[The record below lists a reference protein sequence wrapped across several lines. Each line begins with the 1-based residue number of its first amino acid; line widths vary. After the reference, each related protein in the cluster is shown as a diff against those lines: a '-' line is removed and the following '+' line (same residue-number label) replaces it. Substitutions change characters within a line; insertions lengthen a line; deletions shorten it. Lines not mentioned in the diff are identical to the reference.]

1 MRLVLLFSLQ
11 NTDVCDII
19 NKTVLRGVFM
29 KKALQ
34 IIGCVFCLL
43 DVVILIFAI
52 ATGYITYPLS
62 FARSKC
68 HSTFE
73 IHNNADSMKDFLASK
88 MTIKEPWFNYYGI
101 RYNADCHFKGTIT
114 YKSGVKEY
122 SEDFFLEPGE
132 NMEFY
137 SFIDEFLG
145 KRKANELCD
154 IKFQP
159 LDKGERNINILGIST
174 FNRKIPENEV
184 YIESQNLKL
193 GVDLLWGGALSY
205 LEDLDSNVE
214 AVVVDGKIEVDSNA
228 SKRYN
233 TEAVNTN
240 VNLINRNDTGRLVQQ
255 SYYGTLEYD
264 FAKYNDNDWRY
275 NPVQG
280 GNQYNDASKIV
291 DLRITEDSIYVKCR
305 PLDWAKEKEYI
316 TPSYMEATYTFE
328 NGLVHASCR
337 FVDFSGYPSA
347 TATQEI
353 PAFYCVEPLGRFVY
367 YGGKKP
373 WTNDKLTI
381 KDDLIFWPDANYPT
395 FESSEHWAAF
405 TGMFEDSFGIGLYVP
420 EQTKFL
426 SGIYAKGET
435 TNEDPSRDGPT
446 SYIAVVKD
454 MEFKSFAPFSY
465 EFYLA
470 TGSAEEIRGRFEAV
484 DK

>member
-1 MRLVLLFSLQ
+1 
-11 NTDVCDII
+11 
-19 NKTVLRGVFM
+19 M
-29 KKALQ
+29 KKALR
-34 IIGCVFCLL
+34 IVGCVFS
-43 DVVILIFAI
+43 VLIVATLVFTI
-52 ATGYITYPLS
+52 VTGYVSYPLS
-62 FARSKC
+62 FAKGKYNT
-68 HSTFE
+68 TFE
-73 IHNNADSMKDFLASK
+73 IEYNPDFMKNFEGEK
-88 MTIKEPWFNYYGI
+88 TTMEKNWFNYYGI
-101 RYNADCHFKGTIT
+101 RYSADCYFKGTIF
-114 YKSGVKEY
+114 YKSGVESF

-137 SFIDEFLG
+137 SFIDGFLE
-145 KRKANELCD
+145 KRKANELC
-154 IKFQP
+154 
-159 LDKGERNINILGIST
+159 NITFDSWSEYGGKLQVLGVST
-174 FNRKIPENEV
+174 FNREIPENEV
-184 YIESQNLKL
+184 YIESKNHKL
-193 GVDLLWGGALSY
+193 GVDLHWGGALSY
-205 LEDLDSNVE
+205 LEDLNSNVE
-214 AVVVDGKIEVDSNA
+214 AVVVDGKIKVDSNA

-255 SYYGTLEYD
+255 SYYGTLDYD

-291 DLRITEDSIYVKCR
+291 DLRITEDSVYVKCR
-305 PLDWAKEKEYI
+305 PLDWAQKKDRI

-328 NGLVHASCR
+328 NGLVHAACR
-337 FVDFSGYPSA
+337 FVDFSGHAPA
-347 TATQEI
+347 TATQEM

-373 WTNDKLTI
+373 WTDDKLTVN
-381 KDDLIFWPDANYPT
+381 DDLIFWPDANYPT

-405 TGMFEDSFGIGLYVP
+405 TGMFDDSFGIGLYVP
-420 EQTKFL
+420 DETKFL

-470 TGSAEEIRGRFEAV
+470 TGTAEEIRGQFKTIE
-484 DK
+484 K